1 MGRAVCSTLLA
12 PGPETKEIVMLR
24 LALLMLIL
32 AMFAGLFGFTTV
44 AGESLYFARVLF
56 FLFLVMF
63 VLALIF
69 EWPRGWYGPPA

>member
-1 MGRAVCSTLLA
+1 
-12 PGPETKEIVMLR
+12 MLR
-24 LALLMLIL
+24 LALLLLLFALL
-32 AMFAGLFGFTTV
+32 AGVFGFTGV

-69 EWPRGWYGPPA
+69 EWPRGWYGPPTV